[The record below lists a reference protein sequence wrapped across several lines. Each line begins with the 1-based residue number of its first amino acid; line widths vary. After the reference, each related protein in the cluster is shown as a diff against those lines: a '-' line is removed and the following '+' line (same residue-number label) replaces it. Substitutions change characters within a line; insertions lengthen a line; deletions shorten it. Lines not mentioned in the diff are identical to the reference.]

1 MTIIS
6 TAEWEDF
13 WTPTIQEREESI
25 EQSLIALSKRKLRLL
40 QEVQSIDI
48 QISSLRKQLQ

>member
-6 TAEWEDF
+6 TTEWEDF
-13 WTPTIQEREESI
+13 WAPTIQEREESI

>member
-1 MTIIS
+1 MTVIS

-13 WTPTIQEREESI
+13 WAPTIQEREESI